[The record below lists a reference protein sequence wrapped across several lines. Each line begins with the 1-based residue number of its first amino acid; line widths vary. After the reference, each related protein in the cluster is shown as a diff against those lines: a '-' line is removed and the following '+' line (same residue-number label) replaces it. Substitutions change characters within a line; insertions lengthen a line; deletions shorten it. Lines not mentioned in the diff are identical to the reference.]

1 MANHQ
6 PPLANSS
13 NGHWSSQL
21 HQGSRNSNSSYT
33 DQQIGRQESL
43 ANQPPPYPL
52 AFLDDNEDDHPPPPP
67 PHQGHYAMPS
77 SLKHSNHGPPVPPP
91 PQKNQGQP
99 PPPALYPQDY
109 PPPYLRSHQ
118 LSYGEE
124 GGLNQP
130 PPAPPPHR
138 LMELSERLMLLEERC
153 TRPSPDPVYEGQQ
166 RRPSTLLRE
175 IDSEMGYQSGGPP
188 DGLGMSG
195 HNSLSMRFGASCDS
209 PFYRRPS
216 SYRGG
221 LGGNNGGTPATSLS
235 CSSIPQR
242 PPSPSPPME
251 EGGLSPSQLSPRIP
265 LSPDVGTNV
274 LSDEDTGHC
283 SPTLEYQNSSVF
295 DNSDLLNNPDENS
308 SQALL
313 LQFQR
318 DEPTSDTET
327 GNVISDS
334 CKDGKT

>member
-1 MANHQ
+1 MGA
-6 PPLANSS
+6 PL
-13 NGHWSSQL
+13 
-21 HQGSRNSNSSYT
+21 
-33 DQQIGRQESL
+33 
-43 ANQPPPYPL
+43 P
-52 AFLDDNEDDHPPPPP
+52 
-67 PHQGHYAMPS
+67 
-77 SLKHSNHGPPVPPP
+77 
-91 PQKNQGQP
+91 
-99 PPPALYPQDY
+99 
-109 PPPYLRSHQ
+109 
-118 LSYGEE
+118 
-124 GGLNQP
+124 
-130 PPAPPPHR
+130 
-138 LMELSERLMLLEERC
+138 
-153 TRPSPDPVYEGQQ
+153 
-166 RRPSTLLRE
+166 
-175 IDSEMGYQSGGPP
+175 
-188 DGLGMSG
+188 
-195 HNSLSMRFGASCDS
+195 
-209 PFYRRPS
+209 
-216 SYRGG
+216 
-221 LGGNNGGTPATSLS
+221 
-235 CSSIPQR
+235 